1 MAILFYQL
9 RKLNL
14 KKSLVVILAAGLVA
28 GLLSSPFVKAAG
40 PQFNIFPIAFSPTLN
55 HDMPLIDAKNIT
67 QGIGYSTS
75 QSDHDNG
82 VPAAAGD
89 IIEFSIYYH
98 NGVPNTDA
106 NVANNAL
113 VRASV
118 IPVGGTAA
126 MSHQFGATISASNAA
141 AVTASSRGGDMVVN
155 IQGGQA
161 LPLSYI
167 PGSTVLYKDRGSA
180 SPPAPQTMPDSI
192 FDSGVNIG
200 SVRGCFEFHG
210 FVNFR
215 VRIGQAAAAGD
226 LQVKKYVRNVTTGSG
241 FEDTQ
246 VAAQPGQTVEYKI
259 VTTAVN
265 GSVSNVQV
273 RDSALERLTLTGSV
287 TLDGAAV
294 SATELFGSG
303 VSLGT
308 MTAVTSRTILFQA
321 VVAGAGSFTSGITTN
336 LMDTATAL
344 SGSILKQD
352 EAIVAVTR
360 EQTQVVCTFTYD
372 TPHVSDGSGRGL
384 RRVGDLSNT
393 REQVTGLQPDA
404 SFNIKN
410 VHVSGSPTFRS
421 PLQADASGN
430 YLLSKDTTVISSGYT
445 PGDYNSYIE
454 IGSQNVATCL
464 GFRIEQ
470 ASVQQIDIDKTIRN
484 ENTGAGFSDSVDAQ
498 PGHRVTFRLTVS
510 PQSSNTTLQNVMVR
524 EGLPG
529 RMAYVAG
536 TLNVNG
542 QSRSDGDFFGASGIN
557 IGSIAPGQQI
567 PVTFQADIA
576 STANFTA
583 GQCESLVNTG
593 YVSASGGLSDWDTAT
608 ARVCK
613 DQITKQPG

>member
-287 TLDGAAV
+287 TLDGAA
-294 SATELFGSG
+294 GS
-303 VSLGT
+303 
-308 MTAVTSRTILFQA
+308 
-321 VVAGAGSFTSGITTN
+321 
-336 LMDTATAL
+336 ATAL